1 MAILPHALAALM
13 LGYLRF
19 SSFLQGAHKVM
30 ISMPVWRSAMQA
42 SVETIRNRLLIFPC
56 LLPFQSL
63 SQEEDML
70 AWFDLSENR

>member
-30 ISMPVWRSAMQA
+30 ISMPVCRSAMQA
-42 SVETIRNRLLIFPC
+42 SVEVIRNRLLIFPC
-56 LLPFQSL
+56 PLLFQGL
-63 SQEEDML
+63 LQDGDVL
-70 AWFDLSENR
+70 AWFYLSKNR